1 MNGID
6 LMNNLIDELERAK
19 ESLLDQVTISNS
31 DYELITSIRID
42 LNRYYNYAD
51 SFNAVLGD
59 INILTE

>member
-31 DYELITSIRID
+31 DYELITNIRIN